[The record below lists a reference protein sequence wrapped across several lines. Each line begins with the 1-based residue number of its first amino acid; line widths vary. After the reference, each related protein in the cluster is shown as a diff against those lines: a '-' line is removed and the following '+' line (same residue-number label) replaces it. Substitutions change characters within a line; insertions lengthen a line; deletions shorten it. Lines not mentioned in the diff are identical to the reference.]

1 MLMNNFGILL
11 HKNKIIGN
19 RKIIV
24 EIRKKRDIIISGQ
37 MFFVKTSLA
46 FYEHRKEC

>member
-1 MLMNNFGILL
+1 MNNFGILL

-24 EIRKKRDIIISGQ
+24 EIPKKRDIIISGQ
-37 MFFVKTSLA
+37 MFFVKHL
-46 FYEHRKEC
+46 